1 LILGDITTPTKRI
14 NFDISNQFE
23 NLNYAFKFPFQ
34 NMNQST
40 GSSEIA
46 TTNAT
51 QKLSNKELNRP
62 VVVDDVDDDRK
73 VTLDLSNITEQ
84 RIIKFPDSDAT
95 LLSTQNV
102 TLDDVN
108 FGAGIGA
115 QRLTAK
121 VRQQQ
126 LYLSQI

>member
-1 LILGDITTPTKRI
+1 
-14 NFDISNQFE
+14 
-23 NLNYAFKFPFQ
+23 
-34 NMNQST
+34 MNQST
-40 GSSEIA
+40 GSSEIV

-51 QKLSNKELNRP
+51 QKLSSKELNRP
-62 VVVDDVDDDRK
+62 AVIDDTDTDRK
-73 VTLDLSNITEQ
+73 VFLDLTNITEQ
-84 RIIKFPDSDAT
+84 RTIKFPDSDAT

>member
-1 LILGDITTPTKRI
+1 
-14 NFDISNQFE
+14 
-23 NLNYAFKFPFQ
+23 
-34 NMNQST
+34 MNQST

-121 VRQQQ
+121 GRQQQ